1 MNLIEK
7 QESILANPI
16 NGYYVQFISSDIV
29 LDSGISLEFNSRY
42 NISQRLMDRYPEG
55 IKTFNG
61 WRNDCIFENP
71 VFNLVIK
78 EFYYDKPTYANIKLA
93 LQELRTQMY
102 MMRINV
108 IHIPAGSGTEQ
119 MDWNKIKDIIRKIF
133 SNTTFTVIIY
143 YGDSNLYE
151 RPVIEIYPT
160 HIELSPF
167 ERGDNFKLEK
177 QFSKWNIV
185 RKRYYPF
192 AYTVENKKA
201 YFPRGTNIQSLQME
215 YPNAVIVNRTTK
227 YSEIKYFP
235 SYEMTCDPRDN
246 LQKDIIQFLE
256 HQGRYSISGYNQYTL
271 SAQTDSGKTFCACSM
286 MVHRGIRSLV
296 ITHQVKIK
304 EQWIDTLKEKT
315 TLPNER
321 IIDLEEDEDI
331 FSIINCEFE
340 GDIFVITH
348 QKINSFVK
356 KYTWEKFNDFLRIS
370 GIGIKIYDEAHLF
383 FEHILN
389 IDFFT
394 NVKESYYL
402 TATFTRSD
410 PREAKMF
417 RDAFSASYKWEISNG
432 DEKRKHVVYCPI
444 IFNSRPGLEIQ
455 NKVLTRY
462 GFSAINYIDYAI
474 NLDPNKTILSVLQM
488 VYDKIKDQDG
498 KTLIVSPTISS
509 SDLIASF
516 MKQYSDGKNVVTV
529 NSKMDKKHI
538 DETIENSD
546 IVSSTIKSS
555 GTGVNIKGLRFLFCL
570 EPHSS
575 QNITIQLVGRLRE
588 YDKTKYTFMFD
599 FFDLG
604 FPQMMDMY
612 ENHIKAMKPRVV
624 EIRPM
629 KF

>member
-1 MNLIEK
+1 
-7 QESILANPI
+7 
-16 NGYYVQFISSDIV
+16 
-29 LDSGISLEFNSRY
+29 
-42 NISQRLMDRYPEG
+42 
-55 IKTFNG
+55 
-61 WRNDCIFENP
+61 
-71 VFNLVIK
+71 
-78 EFYYDKPTYANIKLA
+78 
-93 LQELRTQMY
+93 
-102 MMRINV
+102 
-108 IHIPAGSGTEQ
+108 
-119 MDWNKIKDIIRKIF
+119 
-133 SNTTFTVIIY
+133 
-143 YGDSNLYE
+143 
-151 RPVIEIYPT
+151 
-160 HIELSPF
+160 
-167 ERGDNFKLEK
+167 
-177 QFSKWNIV
+177 
-185 RKRYYPF
+185 
-192 AYTVENKKA
+192 
-201 YFPRGTNIQSLQME
+201 
-215 YPNAVIVNRTTK
+215 
-227 YSEIKYFP
+227 
-235 SYEMTCDPRDN
+235 
-246 LQKDIIQFLE
+246 
-256 HQGRYSISGYNQYTL
+256 
-271 SAQTDSGKTFCACSM
+271 
-286 MVHRGIRSLV
+286 RGIRSLV

-331 FSIINCEFE
+331 FSIINREFE

-356 KYTWEKFNDFLRIS
+356 KYTWEKFNEFLRIA

-432 DEKRKHVVYCPI
+432 DEKRKHVVYCPV

-462 GFSAINYIDYAI
+462 GFSAVNYIDYAI

-488 VYDKIKDQDG
+488 VYDKIRNQDG

-509 SDLIASF
+509 SDLITSF
-516 MKQYSDGKNVVTV
+516 MNQYSDGKKVVTV

-538 DETIENSD
+538 DETIETSD

-604 FPQMMDMY
+604 FPQMIDMY
-612 ENHIKAMKPRVV
+612 ENHIKAMKPRAV